1 MLAQARELFDWEWVG
16 RNRDEIVDRVWEHLQ
31 LTGIALVVGFLVS
44 FALTLLVLRWRQV
57 YGPVTWVTG
66 ILYTIPSL
74 ALFALLIPFTGLSV
88 LTAEIGLVSYT
99 LLILVRNMVAGID
112 GVSPAVRE
120 AALGMG
126 YPPRRLFWEIDLPLA
141 MPSVV
146 AGLRIASVTTVG
158 LVTVTAIIGQ
168 GGLGFFILRGLQTFF
183 WTQVLVGV
191 VLSVVLAT
199 LLDLLLVGLQRVLT
213 PWARKAPA

>member
-16 RNRDEIVDRVWEHLQ
+16 RNRDDIVDRVGEHLQ
-31 LTGIALVVGFLVS
+31 LTGIALVVGFVVS
-44 FALTLLVLRWRQV
+44 FGLTLLVLRWRRA
-57 YGPVTWVTG
+57 YAPVTWVTG

-126 YPPRRLFWEIDLPLA
+126 YPPGRLFWEIDLPLA

-199 LLDLLLVGLQRVLT
+199 VLDLLLVGLERVLT
-213 PWARKAPA
+213 PWARKAAA